1 VKDTREDILARLLVV
16 VAGIPNIKTTYRN
29 NVDIPEE
36 ALPAAIVFDGDEET
50 NGASIGQSKPSTTPL
65 IATMTPE
72 ILVAQ
77 QADQVGPELTA
88 LRRELIRRVLTDT
101 QLIALVGTNGSIR
114 YLGCQTDVGWMRSLH
129 GVLMGLFSFQY
140 SLKIEEL

>member
-1 VKDTREDILARLLVV
+1 MADVREDILSRLLVIL
-16 VAGIPNIKTTYRN
+16 ASIPNMKSARRNYR
-29 NVDIPEE
+29 DIPEDQLPG
-36 ALPAAIVFDGDEET
+36 ALLFDGDEET
-50 NGASIGQSKPSTTPL
+50 TGASIGQSKPSTTPM

-77 QADQVGPELTA
+77 QADQVGPELTV

-101 QLIALVGTNGSIR
+101 QLIALVGSNGAIR

-129 GVLMGLFSFQY
+129 GVLMTLFSFAY
-140 SLKIEEL
+140 PLKIEEL

>member
-1 VKDTREDILARLLVV
+1 VRDVREEILVRLLEVI
-16 VAGIPNIKTTYRN
+16 ASIPNIKSAYRN

-50 NGASIGQSKPSTTPL
+50 SGADDRSARPANRPYVVR
-65 IATMTPE
+65 MTPE

-77 QADQVGPELTA
+77 QADQVGPELTV

-101 QLIALVGTNGSIR
+101 QLIALVGSNGAIR

-140 SLKIEEL
+140 PLKIEEL